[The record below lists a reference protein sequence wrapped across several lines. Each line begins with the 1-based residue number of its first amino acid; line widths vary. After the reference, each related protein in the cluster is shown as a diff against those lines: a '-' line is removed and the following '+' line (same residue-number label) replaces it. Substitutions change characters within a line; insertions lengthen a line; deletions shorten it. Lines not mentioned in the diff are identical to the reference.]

1 MDIPG
6 FRAAD
11 RFLIVAALLTAI
23 GGAALTIPLGNELPN
38 VSNPEG
44 TDTAAEDYRQKLEE
58 YTRAREQ
65 YEGERA
71 AYWTAV
77 AEKHRL
83 RLSKRR
89 DNQEIALDDYV
100 LTQPP
105 VYRGP
110 PKPVDPSAPVP
121 EKALPPPSLPVVE
134 DFLNAAKA
142 QFDFEPQ
149 RPQTELEYKRAYAA
163 AAGAAGLTKEQVVRI
178 YAFEASGN
186 GGYDVQAGL
195 ESPAPGARP
204 VSTALGYN
212 QLLNA
217 STIELMARHG
227 DRLLA
232 SLGAKADGLAGPR
245 RAALDS
251 KLAVLQRMVDIS
263 RAVPDSWSEYQKLA
277 KTPAGRGLHAANL
290 DIDIGPLLQV
300 QALVASVA
308 YARQHGLTGS
318 LSAAELEMLNL
329 TGDDNG
335 FDMITMRTELRDR
348 VPTSNFFEMDGY
360 DANPIA
366 SRHSVVAELIA
377 ATNAVMDRE
386 ARLQGA
392 LDLAA
397 VFPQADGQATTR
409 SPAQR

>member
-1 MDIPG
+1 MDVTG
-6 FRAAD
+6 LRAAD
-11 RFLIVAALLTAI
+11 RFLIVAAFLTAMV
-23 GGAALTIPLGNELPN
+23 GAALTIPPGNESPT
-38 VSNPEG
+38 VSNPAG
-44 TDTAAEDYRQKLEE
+44 TDAAAEDYGQKLEE

-65 YEGERA
+65 YEAERA
-71 AYWTAV
+71 AYWAAV
-77 AEKHRL
+77 AEKRRL

-89 DNQEIALDDYV
+89 DNRKIALDDYV

-110 PKPVDPSAPVP
+110 PKPVDPSAPILEP
-121 EKALPPPSLPVVE
+121 ALPPSPPVVD
-134 DFLNAAKA
+134 DFLTAAKA

-163 AAGAAGLTKEQVVRI
+163 AAAAAGLTREQVVRI

-204 VSTALGYN
+204 ISTALGYN

-227 DRLLA
+227 DRFLA
-232 SLGAKADGLAGPR
+232 SLRTKADGLSGPL
-245 RAALDS
+245 RAALDG
-251 KLAVLQRMVDIS
+251 KLAVLQRMIDIS
-263 RAVPDSWSEYQKLA
+263 RTVPDSWSEYQRLA

-290 DIDIGPLLQV
+290 DIEIGPLLQV
-300 QALVASVA
+300 QALVDSVA
-308 YARQHGLTGS
+308 HARQHGLTGS

-335 FDMITMRTELRDR
+335 LDIVTMSAALRDQ
-348 VPTSNFFEMDGY
+348 VPTSNFFEKDGY
-360 DANPIA
+360 EANPVA
-366 SRHSVVAELIA
+366 SRRVVAELIA

-386 ARLQGA
+386 ATLQGA
-392 LDLAA
+392 RDLAT
-397 VFPQADGQATTR
+397 VFPQADESGAR
-409 SPAQR
+409 

>member
-1 MDIPG
+1 MDIAR
-6 FRAAD
+6 FRAAN
-11 RFLIVAALLTAI
+11 RILIVAAFLTAMV
-23 GGAALTIPLGNELPN
+23 GAALTIPPGNESPT
-38 VSNPEG
+38 VSNPAG
-44 TDTAAEDYRQKLEE
+44 TDAAAEDYRQKLEE

-65 YEGERA
+65 YEAERA

-77 AEKHRL
+77 AEKRRL

-110 PKPVDPSAPVP
+110 PKPVDPSAPIP
-121 EKALPPPSLPVVE
+121 EPALPPSLPVVE

-163 AAGAAGLTKEQVVRI
+163 AAAAAGLTREQVVRI
-178 YAFEASGN
+178 YGFEASGN

-204 VSTALGYN
+204 ISTALGYN

-217 STIELMARHG
+217 STIELMARYG
-227 DRLLA
+227 DRFLA
-232 SLGAKADGLAGPR
+232 SLRTKADGLSGQPR
-245 RAALDS
+245 ATLDS

-263 RAVPDSWSEYQKLA
+263 RTVPDSWSEYQKLA

-300 QALVASVA
+300 QALAESVA

-329 TGDDNG
+329 TGNDNG
-335 FDMITMRTELRDR
+335 LDIVTMPAALRDQ
-348 VPTSNFFEMDGY
+348 VPTSNFFEKDGY
-360 DANPIA
+360 EANPVA
-366 SRHSVVAELIA
+366 SRRVVAELIA

-386 ARLQGA
+386 TALKGAR
-392 LDLAA
+392 DLAA
-397 VFPQADGQATTR
+397 VFPQADESGAR
-409 SPAQR
+409 

>member
-11 RFLIVAALLTAI
+11 RFLIVAALLIAMS
-23 GGAALTIPLGNELPN
+23 GAALTLPLGNESPK
-38 VSNPEG
+38 VSNPAG
-44 TDTAAEDYRQKLEE
+44 TDTAAEGYRQKLKE
-58 YTRAREQ
+58 YTRAHEQ
-65 YEGERA
+65 YEAERA
-71 AYWTAV
+71 AYWTVV
-77 AEKHRL
+77 AEKRRL
-83 RLSKRR
+83 RRSKRR

-105 VYRGP
+105 VYGGP
-110 PKPVDPSAPVP
+110 PKPVDPSALVP
-121 EKALPPPSLPVVE
+121 EQALPPSLPVVG
-134 DFLNAAKA
+134 DFLNAAEA

-178 YAFEASGN
+178 YAFEATGN

-232 SLGAKADGLAGPR
+232 SLRAKVDGLSGPP
-245 RAALDS
+245 RAALDN
-251 KLAVLQRMVDIS
+251 KVAVLQRMVDIS
-263 RAVPDSWSEYQKLA
+263 RTVPDSWSEYQKLA

-308 YARQHGLTGS
+308 YARQHGLTGN

-329 TGDDNG
+329 AGDDNG
-335 FDMITMRTELRDR
+335 LDIITMATELRDR

-392 LDLAA
+392 QDLSA
-397 VFPQADGQATTR
+397 VFPQADGHATNG